1 MEQPLQVNETIQPV
15 QQEEIDLLDILV
27 TLAENIKL
35 LILGPLFVGICALG
49 IAYIVP
55 QTFESIAVLKAEQ
68 ATASLMT
75 TASVLDPV
83 AADLG
88 LTKVDSAEEARKL
101 LREQIKVSVGRND
114 KLLTLTVSAPAPQQA
129 QAIANAV
136 LQQTYVQ
143 SRPKG
148 SDLTRLETQLK
159 DAKARTKSAEDAAGA
174 LLKRMESNGAAGS
187 TESARGYAELLN
199 VAAAAQNQVAALQA
213 QLEGLTDAQLI
224 QAPTLPEKASKPKKG
239 LIVIG
244 ATLAAGLALMLFC
257 FCAPGRARR
266 GQRCRRCQQDGPYSA
281 SIGAAIVAQAILS

>member
-244 ATLAAGLALMLFC
+244 ATLAAGLALMLFV
-257 FCAPGRARR
+257 FVRQAVR
-266 GQRCRRCQQDGPYSA
+266 
-281 SIGAAIVAQAILS
+281 GAAKDAGAASKMARIRRALALR

>member
-15 QQEEIDLLDILV
+15 QQEEIDLLGILV

-148 SDLTRLETQLK
+148 SDLTRLEIQLK

-224 QAPTLPEKASKPKKG
+224 QAPTLPQKASKPKKG
-239 LIVIG
+239 LIAIG
-244 ATLAAGLALMLFC
+244 ATLAAGLALMLFV
-257 FCAPGRARR
+257 FVRQAVR
-266 GQRCRRCQQDGPYSA
+266 
-281 SIGAAIVAQAILS
+281 GAAKDAGAASKMARIRRALALR

>member
-148 SDLTRLETQLK
+148 SDLTRLEIQLK

-239 LIVIG
+239 LIAIG
-244 ATLAAGLALMLFC
+244 ATLAAGLALMLFV
-257 FCAPGRARR
+257 FVRQAVR
-266 GQRCRRCQQDGPYSA
+266 
-281 SIGAAIVAQAILS
+281 GAAKDADAASKLARIRRALALR

>member
-114 KLLTLTVSAPAPQQA
+114 KLLTLTVSATAPQQA

-148 SDLTRLETQLK
+148 SERARLEIQLK

-174 LLKRMESNGAAGS
+174 LLKRMESNGAASS
-187 TESARGYAELLN
+187 TEWARGYAELLN

-224 QAPTLPEKASKPKKG
+224 QAPTLPQKASKPKKG
-239 LIVIG
+239 LIAIG
-244 ATLAAGLALMLFC
+244 ATLAAGLALMLFV
-257 FCAPGRARR
+257 FVRQAVR
-266 GQRCRRCQQDGPYSA
+266 
-281 SIGAAIVAQAILS
+281 GAAKDADAASKMARIRRALALR

>member
-15 QQEEIDLLDILV
+15 QQEEIDLLDILL

-148 SDLTRLETQLK
+148 SDLTRLEIQLK
-159 DAKARTKSAEDAAGA
+159 DAKARTKSTEDAAGA

-244 ATLAAGLALMLFC
+244 ATLAAGLALMLFV
-257 FCAPGRARR
+257 FVRQAVR
-266 GQRCRRCQQDGPYSA
+266 
-281 SIGAAIVAQAILS
+281 GAAKDADAASKMARIRRALALR

>member
-174 LLKRMESNGAAGS
+174 LLKRMESNGAASS

-199 VAAAAQNQVAALQA
+199 VAAAAQNQVAAVQT
-213 QLEGLTDAQLI
+213 QLEGVTDAQLI
-224 QAPTLPEKASKPKKG
+224 QAPTLPQKASKPKKG
-239 LIVIG
+239 LIAIG
-244 ATLAAGLALMLFC
+244 ATLAAGLALMLFV
-257 FCAPGRARR
+257 FVRQAVR
-266 GQRCRRCQQDGPYSA
+266 
-281 SIGAAIVAQAILS
+281 GAAKDADAASKMARIRRALALR

>member
-15 QQEEIDLLDILV
+15 QQEEIDLLGILV

-35 LILGPLFVGICALG
+35 LILGPLLVGICALG

-148 SDLTRLETQLK
+148 SDLTRLEIQLK

-187 TESARGYAELLN
+187 TESARGSAELLN
-199 VAAAAQNQVAALQA
+199 VAAAAQNQAAALQA

-239 LIVIG
+239 LIAIG
-244 ATLAAGLALMLFC
+244 ATLAAGLALMLFV
-257 FCAPGRARR
+257 FVRQAVR
-266 GQRCRRCQQDGPYSA
+266 
-281 SIGAAIVAQAILS
+281 GAAKDAGAASKMARIRRALALR

>member
-27 TLAENIKL
+27 TLAENFKL
-35 LILGPLFVGICALG
+35 LILGPLLVGICALG

-148 SDLTRLETQLK
+148 SDLTRLEIQLK

-239 LIVIG
+239 LIAIG
-244 ATLAAGLALMLFC
+244 ATLAAGLALMLFV
-257 FCAPGRARR
+257 FVRQAVR
-266 GQRCRRCQQDGPYSA
+266 
-281 SIGAAIVAQAILS
+281 GAAKDAGAASKMARIRRALALR

>member
-15 QQEEIDLLDILV
+15 QQEEIDLLGILV

-35 LILGPLFVGICALG
+35 LILGPLLVGICALG

-114 KLLTLTVSAPAPQQA
+114 KLLTLTVSATAPQQA

-148 SDLTRLETQLK
+148 SDLTRLEIQLK

-239 LIVIG
+239 LIAIG
-244 ATLAAGLALMLFC
+244 ATLAAGLALMLFV
-257 FCAPGRARR
+257 FVRQAVR
-266 GQRCRRCQQDGPYSA
+266 
-281 SIGAAIVAQAILS
+281 GAAKDAGAASKMARIRRALALR

>member
-1 MEQPLQVNETIQPV
+1 MEQPLHVSEAIQPI

-35 LILGPLFVGICALG
+35 LILGPLLVGICALG

-224 QAPTLPEKASKPKKG
+224 QAPTLPQKASKPKKG
-239 LIVIG
+239 LIAIG
-244 ATLAAGLALMLFC
+244 ATLAAGLALMLFV
-257 FCAPGRARR
+257 FVRQAVR
-266 GQRCRRCQQDGPYSA
+266 
-281 SIGAAIVAQAILS
+281 GAAKDADAASKLARIRRALALR

>member
-148 SDLTRLETQLK
+148 SDLTRLEIQLK

-174 LLKRMESNGAAGS
+174 LLKRMESNGAASS
-187 TESARGYAELLN
+187 TEWARGYAELLN

-239 LIVIG
+239 LIAIG
-244 ATLAAGLALMLFC
+244 ATLAAGLALMLFV
-257 FCAPGRARR
+257 FVRQAVR
-266 GQRCRRCQQDGPYSA
+266 
-281 SIGAAIVAQAILS
+281 GAAKDADAASKMARIRRALALR

>member
-244 ATLAAGLALMLFC
+244 ATLAAGLALMLFV
-257 FCAPGRARR
+257 FVRQAVR
-266 GQRCRRCQQDGPYSA
+266 
-281 SIGAAIVAQAILS
+281 GAAKDADAASKLARIRRALALR

>member
-244 ATLAAGLALMLFC
+244 ATLAAGLALMLFV
-257 FCAPGRARR
+257 FVRQAVR
-266 GQRCRRCQQDGPYSA
+266 
-281 SIGAAIVAQAILS
+281 GAAKDADAASKMARIRRALALR

>member
-1 MEQPLQVNETIQPV
+1 
-15 QQEEIDLLDILV
+15 LDILV

-148 SDLTRLETQLK
+148 SDLTRLEIQLK

-239 LIVIG
+239 LIAIG
-244 ATLAAGLALMLFC
+244 ATLAAGLALMLFV
-257 FCAPGRARR
+257 FVRQAVR
-266 GQRCRRCQQDGPYSA
+266 
-281 SIGAAIVAQAILS
+281 GAAKDAGAASKMARIRRALALR